1 MLKTN
6 FELQNNENNGK
17 HFLYWTL
24 CGLFSQNSFLV
35 VLLGF
40 VFLSNKQ
47 RMPYNRY
54 TYIFQ

>member
-1 MLKTN
+1 LNYKTMKTMGN
-6 FELQNNENNGK
+6 IFYIG
-17 HFLYWTL
+17 L
-24 CGLFSQNSFLV
+24 CADYLVKIVFLV

-40 VFLSNKQ
+40 VFPSNKQ

>member
-1 MLKTN
+1 MKTM
-6 FELQNNENNGK
+6 GK
-17 HFLYWTL
+17 IFYIGL
-24 CGLFSQNSFLV
+24 CADYLVKIVLV